1 MIFYLKAIYRRCHS
15 DTVQRDGCDSTSL
28 VIQRFKLYSKNPTS
42 SFGFKNWEKLAV
54 CLPGAPISV
63 PMGRFFFNRC
73 TYTEPQ
79 QLRAMT
85 NRNNTEGPC
94 VVDPLEHARAA

>member
-63 PMGRFFFNRC
+63 PMGRFFFQPMYVHR
-73 TYTEPQ
+73 TPTTSRHDES
-79 QLRAMT
+79 
-85 NRNNTEGPC
+85 E
-94 VVDPLEHARAA
+94 